1 MPRVTNEERVKRL
14 REMADFLE
22 AHPQPDDYAD
32 MSINFF
38 CRTKEELAIR
48 TAGAGERSKH
58 FSQDFAYLRKNF
70 GTSFHIDWNV
80 RREAVCEKVVVGTE
94 TVELPAVEA
103 RPAQTVTREKTE
115 WRCNEPMLSAA
126 E

>member
-1 MPRVTNEERVKRL
+1 MPRITNEERVGRL

-22 AHPQPDDYAD
+22 AHPQPDDYGD
-32 MSINFF
+32 VSINFF
-38 CRTKEELAIR
+38 CKTKEELAWR
-48 TAGAGERSKH
+48 TAGAGERTKH
-58 FSQDFAYLRKNF
+58 FAYDFAYMRKNF
-70 GTSFHIDWNV
+70 GPSCYIDWNV
-80 RREAVCEKVVVGTE
+80 RREQVCEKVVVGTE

-115 WRCNEPMLSAA
+115 WRCTEPMLSAA